1 MGKEMR
7 RLLVTLFIFSLCSG
21 GYAASLTGT
30 LKKISDTGVFTIGY
44 RDDSKPFSYL
54 DSSGKPIGYSIDLC
68 RRIAAAT
75 RESLGLSKLD
85 IKLVKVTAK
94 DRFDA
99 VESGKVDIECGAT
112 TITLSRQETVDFTLM
127 TFVTG
132 GSLLSKKSDPVTM
145 TGDLDGKSVAA
156 LKDTTTIV
164 ALKEYLRESL
174 VDAEIVEVE
183 TGLEAMELLE
193 SGKVQALARDQVV
206 LIGQVLKTVNPKDYV
221 LSNDLFSFEPYGF
234 MIRRNDSAFRL
245 ITSRSLAQLYRTE
258 QYQPLFNKW
267 FGSVGV
273 RPSPVLA
280 AMYKIQSLPE

>member
-1 MGKEMR
+1 MR

>member
-1 MGKEMR
+1 MR
-7 RLLVTLFIFSLCSG
+7 RLIFFIAISLLCSTG
-21 GYAASLTGT
+21 FAQKLTGT
-30 LKKISDTGVFTIGY
+30 LKKISDSGTFTIGY

-54 DSSGKPIGYSIDLC
+54 DSAGTPIGYSIDLC
-68 RRIAAAT
+68 KRIAAAT

-85 IKLVKVTAK
+85 IKFVKVSAK

-112 TITLSRQETVDFTLM
+112 TITLSRQERVDFTLM

-132 GSLLSKKSDPVTM
+132 GSLLSKADDPVRM
-145 TGDLDGKSVAA
+145 TGDLDGKSVAV
-156 LKDTTTIV
+156 LKNTTTMS

-174 VDAEIVEVE
+174 IDAKIVEVDNGSE
-183 TGLEAMELLE
+183 GMELLT

-206 LIGQVLKTVNPKDYV
+206 LIGQVLKTVDPKEYA
-221 LSNDLFSFEPYGF
+221 LSEDLFSFEPYGF

-245 ITSRSLAQLYRTE
+245 MTNRSLAQLYRTE
-258 QYQPLFNKW
+258 QYQPLYNKW

-280 AMYKIQSLPE
+280 AMYKMQSLPE

>member
-1 MGKEMR
+1 MA
-7 RLLVTLFIFSLCSG
+7 LLCST
-21 GYAASLTGT
+21 ASAQKLSGT
-30 LKKISDTGVFTIGY
+30 LKRISDTGVFTIGF

-54 DSSGKPIGYSIDLC
+54 DSSGNAIGYSIDLC
-68 RRIAAAT
+68 KRIAAAT

-85 IKLVKVTAK
+85 IKYVKVSAK

-99 VESGKVDIECGAT
+99 IESGKVDIECGAT
-112 TITLSRQETVDFTLM
+112 TITLSRQERVDFTLM

-145 TGDLDGKSVAA
+145 TGDLSGKSVAV
-156 LKDTTTIV
+156 LKNTTTLV
-164 ALKEYLRESL
+164 ALRDYLQQSL
-174 VDAEIVEVE
+174 IDATIVEVD
-183 TGLEAMELLE
+183 TGAEGMEQLE

-206 LIGQVLKTVNPKDYV
+206 LIGQILKTVDPKEYV
-221 LSNDLFSFEPYGF
+221 LSEDIFSFEPYGF
-234 MIRRNDSAFRL
+234 MVARQDAAFRL
-245 ITSRSLAQLYRTE
+245 VVNRSLAQIYRTE

-280 AMYKIQSLPE
+280 AMYKMQSLPE